1 MLISTS
7 YGLLGGEKKTPSPE
21 VYMIYHAAENE
32 SWKYDFFSQNLK
44 IREKGSFFKNKVFG
58 GFFGDIH
65 IIKVSITMKAS
76 GVTSS
81 FFRAKFFSQFIL
93 VL

>member
-32 SWKYDFFSQNLK
+32 SWKYDFFIQKPQNSRK
-44 IREKGSFFKNKVFG
+44 TQFF
-58 GFFGDIH
+58 
-65 IIKVSITMKAS
+65 
-76 GVTSS
+76 
-81 FFRAKFFSQFIL
+81 QY
-93 VL
+93 